1 MASTK
6 AKTAQEILMNDFQTL
21 VSDTERLLEHTAT
34 LAGDQADE
42 LREQIH
48 ESLLRARETLKLTED
63 TLRERGQAAV
73 TATEDYVSA
82 NPWQSVGI
90 AAGVG
95 FLIDLLATRRLGAAV
110 LGLLHSHVELFG
122 IELQEQKARTVSL
135 LLFAGLALVFAL
147 LLLVGLSTLVL
158 IVFWDTYRLAAI
170 IGLCVFYTLAAIFCA
185 LRLKAAIFDE
195 SSPFHGTLEELAND
209 RERLLP

>member
-1 MASTK
+1 MA
-6 AKTAQEILMNDFQTL
+6 I
-21 VSDTERLLEHTAT
+21 
-34 LAGDQADE
+34 G
-42 LREQIH
+42 
-48 ESLLRARETLKLTED
+48 ES
-63 TLRERGQAAV
+63 AASGNGP
-73 TATEDYVSA
+73 SA
-82 NPWQSVGI
+82 SS
-90 AAGVG
+90 
-95 FLIDLLATRRLGAAV
+95 RRLGAAV

-158 IVFWDTYRLAAI
+158 ILLWDSYRLAGI
-170 IGLCVFYTLAAIFCA
+170 IGLCLFYTLAAIFCG

-195 SSPFHGTLEELAND
+195 SSPFHATLEELAND

>member
-1 MASTK
+1 MAID
-6 AKTAQEILMNDFQTL
+6 EIGSSGTGA
-21 VSDTERLLEHTAT
+21 S
-34 LAGDQADE
+34 
-42 LREQIH
+42 
-48 ESLLRARETLKLTED
+48 S
-63 TLRERGQAAV
+63 
-73 TATEDYVSA
+73 S
-82 NPWQSVGI
+82 P
-90 AAGVG
+90 
-95 FLIDLLATRRLGAAV
+95 RRLGAAV

-158 IVFWDTYRLAAI
+158 IVFWDTYRLPAI
-170 IGLCVFYTLAAIFCA
+170 ISLCVFYTLACVFCGIR
-185 LRLKAAIFDE
+185 LRAAIFDE